1 MRRRGCQKV
10 AALTVP
16 ELLIVMGVLA
26 ILALV
31 LLPPLARSHRSP
43 SHSRCLSNQK
53 QISICF
59 KVWANDNN
67 DRYPMQVS
75 TNEGGT
81 LEFVAGGNAFVHFRV
96 MSNELSTPKILL
108 CPADT
113 KRGPAIS
120 FDSDFNNSTLSYF
133 VGLEAVPTNAAIFL
147 SGDRS
152 LSNGIGNTGGIMKL
166 SAGQLVSWTKELH
179 SDCGYVSFPDGSV
192 IQLTTAA
199 LRKALQRTGVATN
212 LLAIP

>member
-1 MRRRGCQKV
+1 MRRGDGQKV

-16 ELLIVMGVLA
+16 ELLMVMGVLVV
-26 ILALV
+26 LALM
-31 LLPPLARSHRSP
+31 LLPPLARLNHRP
-43 SHSRCLSNQK
+43 SHAACHLNQK
-53 QISICF
+53 QIALAF
-59 KVWANDNN
+59 NTWAWDNS

-75 TNEGGT
+75 TNGGGT
-81 LEFVAGGNAFVHFRV
+81 MELVAGGNAFVHFQV

-113 KRGPAIS
+113 KRRPATS

-133 VGLEAVPTNAAIFL
+133 VGLEAIPTNAAMFL

-166 SAGQLVSWTKELH
+166 SAGQPVNWTKELH
-179 SDCGYVSFPDGSV
+179 SDWGYVSFPDGSV

-199 LRKALQRTGVATN
+199 LRKALQRTGAATN
-212 LLAIP
+212 VLAIP